1 MKKNFGNAY
10 KVGDEVFLSE
20 PEGGKEYKFTVVEIT
35 KDVVYIE
42 NEDGRTAT
50 LTKPVDH

>member
-1 MKKNFGNAY
+1 MKNKFGSKY
-10 KVGDEVFLSE
+10 KVGDEVFLSG

-50 LTKPVDH
+50 LTKPVEH